1 MRQVVLSADAQL
13 ELRTAANWYSDRE
26 PGLGEEFV
34 LEVDRTLWTLPEG
47 AHRYPIW
54 RAGKPYRKVHVHRF
68 PYVIFF
74 VHDDA
79 LVHVLAIAHRRRKP
93 GYWLERRR

>member
-34 LEVDRTLWTLPEG
+34 LEVDRTFSYYASLIESVQGLSLEDVQGALKQVLGEHAYREIVAGDLPE
-47 AHRYPIW
+47 
-54 RAGKPYRKVHVHRF
+54 
-68 PYVIFF
+68 
-74 VHDDA
+74 
-79 LVHVLAIAHRRRKP
+79 
-93 GYWLERRR
+93 